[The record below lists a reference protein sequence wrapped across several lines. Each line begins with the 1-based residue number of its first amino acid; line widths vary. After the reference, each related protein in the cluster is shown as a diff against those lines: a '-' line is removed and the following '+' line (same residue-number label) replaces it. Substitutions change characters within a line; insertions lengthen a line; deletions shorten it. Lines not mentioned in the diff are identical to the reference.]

1 MHIRKFL
8 PLFAFFLFSIFVK
21 AQPGDLGNWFIYFG
35 HARLSPEWGV
45 WAESQYRNY
54 NFAGDLEQF
63 FVRSA
68 ITYDFV
74 GTGAQAALGYGFFRT
89 ENYIGATDEKRGFNE
104 NRIYQQLITNQRFG
118 RLYMT
123 HRYRL
128 EERFLLDDFRIRF
141 RYFLGLNLCL
151 NKPERTTG
159 TVYLSAY
166 NELFINA
173 ESPVFD
179 RDRVYG
185 AVGYVLSP
193 HLRAETGLMYQ
204 LFENRRR
211 PQWQIVL
218 FHNMDFSK
226 KDDGS

>member
-1 MHIRKFL
+1 MC
-8 PLFAFFLFSIFVK
+8 PVSK

-35 HARLSPEWGV
+35 HARLSPQWGI

-68 ITYDFV
+68 LTYDFK
-74 GTGAQAALGYGFFRT
+74 GTGVQAALGYGFFRT
-89 ENYIGATDEKRGFNE
+89 GNYIGSTDEKSYFNE

-118 RLYMT
+118 RLYMV
-123 HRYRL
+123 HRYRV
-128 EERFLLDDFRIRF
+128 EERFLPNNFKVRF

-151 NKPERTTG
+151 NQPERTSG
-159 TVYLSAY
+159 TVYLSVY

-173 ESPVFD
+173 ISPVFD
-179 RDRVYG
+179 RNRLYG
-185 AVGYVLSP
+185 AVGYVFNSR
-193 HLRAETGLMYQ
+193 LRAETGLMYQ

-211 PQWQIVL
+211 PQWQLVL

-226 KDDGS
+226 KED

>member
-1 MHIRKFL
+1 MKMNL
-8 PLFAFFLFSIFVK
+8 QKLFFSLVLLSTFFTAK

-35 HARLSPEWGV
+35 HVRLSPSWGI
-45 WAESQYRNY
+45 WAESQHRNY

-63 FVRSA
+63 FIRSA
-68 ITYDFV
+68 ITYDFKGK
-74 GTGAQAALGYGFFRT
+74 GTQVALGYGFFRT
-89 ENYIGATDEKRGFNE
+89 GNYIGTTDEKNYFNE
-104 NRIYQQLITNQRFG
+104 NRMYQQFITNQRFG
-118 RLYMT
+118 RLYLM

-128 EERFLLDDFRIRF
+128 EERFLPDDFKVRF

-166 NELFINA
+166 NELFINTI
-173 ESPVFD
+173 SPVFD
-179 RDRVYG
+179 RNRVYG
-185 AVGYVLSP
+185 ALGYVINP
-193 HLRAETGLMYQ
+193 KLRAETGLMYQ

-218 FHNMDFSK
+218 FHNLDFSK
-226 KDDGS
+226 HID

>member
-1 MHIRKFL
+1 MSIRKL
-8 PLFAFFLFSIFVK
+8 LLLSAFCFFYLFSK

-35 HARLSPEWGV
+35 HAKLSENWGI

-68 ITYDFV
+68 ITYDFK

-89 ENYIGATDEKRGFNE
+89 ENYIGNTDDKFHFNE

-123 HRYRL
+123 HRYRM
-128 EERFLLDDFRIRF
+128 EERFFQDDLKIRF

-151 NKPERTTG
+151 NKPERVPG
-159 TVYLSAY
+159 TVYLAAY

-173 ESPVFD
+173 YSPAFD
-179 RDRVYG
+179 RNRVYG
-185 AVGYVLSP
+185 AGGYVISP
-193 HLRAETGLMYQ
+193 KLRAETGLMYQ
-204 LFENRRR
+204 LFDNRYR
-211 PQWQIVL
+211 PQWQFVL
-218 FHNMDFSK
+218 FHNLDFSK
-226 KDDGS
+226 RD